1 MTPHA
6 PVTDDR
12 LIDRLLDDLSRE
24 ERREVDAALAHEPAL
39 AARSGSFATIV
50 DAART
55 RPAPDAPPGVL
66 ARLLEAQ
73 RDATGSSFDGDAPRS
88 WDADAPRTRDDDAPR
103 SSDGD
108 APRSRGRLAG
118 ALPLVGVLALA
129 VMVLMPPSGPAP
141 GGPGFLVDSSAVR
154 LGSGL
159 LADTMTV
166 ALAGD
171 SAGRAQPTWTD
182 TAAWGSER

>member
-24 ERREVDAALAHEPAL
+24 ERREVDAALAHDPAL

-55 RPAPDAPPGVL
+55 RPAPDAPPEVL

-73 RDATGSSFDGDAPRS
+73 RDATGSSFDGD
-88 WDADAPRTRDDDAPR
+88 TPR
-103 SSDGD
+103 SS
-108 APRSRGRLAG
+108 GRLAR

-182 TAAWGSER
+182 TAAWGPER